1 MKKPKIMNKNEQKQ
15 RKVNLFALLL
25 KIYVV

>member
-1 MKKPKIMNKNEQKQ
+1 MKKPKIIKKNEQKQ
-15 RKVNLFALLL
+15 RKVNLSALLL

>member
-1 MKKPKIMNKNEQKQ
+1 MKKPKIMKKNEQN
-15 RKVNLFALLL
+15 RLKVNLSALLL

>member
-1 MKKPKIMNKNEQKQ
+1 MKKPKIIKKNEQNQ
-15 RKVNLFALLL
+15 RKVNLSALLL